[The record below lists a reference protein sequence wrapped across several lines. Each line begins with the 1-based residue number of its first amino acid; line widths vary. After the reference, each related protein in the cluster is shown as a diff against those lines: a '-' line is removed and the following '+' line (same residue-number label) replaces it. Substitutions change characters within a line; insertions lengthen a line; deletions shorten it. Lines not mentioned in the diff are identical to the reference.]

1 MTIVDAL
8 QWANDKLKAAGHTHA
23 PLLDAQVLLAYALEI
38 PKHRLLTGLNDALSE
53 HALQTF
59 QELVLRRAEHE
70 PVAYLI
76 GEKEF
81 YRRPFFVN
89 RFTLIPRP
97 ATETLIDAAT
107 AAAELSPLEE
117 TLAAD
122 IGTGSGAIAITLAKE
137 TDLSVVATDLSG
149 EAVTIARKNAE
160 RHGVEERVDIR
171 VGDLID
177 PLTAIF
183 ETLVSQDPKPYT
195 HLILCA
201 NLPYLTPMQVAA
213 AEPDVREWEPV
224 SALVSGAD
232 GLDHYW
238 ELTKRLALHRDI
250 YPEHITLLLE
260 IDPSQVLAI
269 ERVIRRSFPNA
280 NVEILKDL
288 DGNDRIVKTEV

>member
-8 QWANDKLKAAGHTHA
+8 QWANETLKASGHDHA
-23 PLLDAQVLLAYALEI
+23 PLLDAQVLLAYALGI
-38 PKHRLLTGLNDALSE
+38 PKHRLLIGLNDPLNDE
-53 HALQTF
+53 TLQTF
-59 QELVLRRAEHE
+59 QELVTRRAKHE

-97 ATETLIDAAT
+97 ATETLIEIARAAT
-107 AAAELSPLEE
+107 ETSSAEE
-117 TLAAD
+117 TLLAD
-122 IGTGSGAIAITLAKE
+122 IGTGSGAIAVTLAKE
-137 TDLSVVATDLSG
+137 TNLSVIATELSP
-149 EAVTIARKNAE
+149 EAATIARKNTE
-160 RHGVEERVDIR
+160 RHGAEEQVDIR

-183 ETLVSQDPKPYT
+183 ETLASQHPKPYT

-213 AEPDVREWEPV
+213 AEPDVRDWEPT

-238 ELTKRLALHRDI
+238 ELTTRLAKHRDT
-250 YPEHITLLLE
+250 YPERVTLLLE
-260 IDPSQVLAI
+260 IDPSQTLAI
-269 ERVIRRSFPNA
+269 NRVIHRSFPNA
-280 NVEILKDL
+280 HVEILKDL
-288 DGNDRIVKTEV
+288 DGNERIVKTEV